1 MFLRRHFLIASG
13 AAAALPVLPSVAQ
26 AGAPAGWTIPEDW
39 NPVIVRLQ
47 TPVPAG
53 DIHVDPNSF
62 SLYLGLTDG
71 RAIRYRVGIGRSGL
85 YESGTFILGNKARW
99 PSWRPTNDMI
109 RRAPDR
115 YARYA
120 NGMPGGPNNPLGARA
135 LYLHTDAGLDTYLR
149 IHGTTEPWT
158 IGSAVSNGCVRLVNA
173 HVEHLYDQATVGARV
188 VLHPVATS
196 A

>member
-1 MFLRRHFLIASG
+1 MLQRRHFLIAAG
-13 AAAALPVLPSVAQ
+13 AAAIVPTLPSVVQ
-26 AGAPAGWTIPEDW
+26 ANAPAGWTVPEDW

-47 TPVPAG
+47 TPVPEG
-53 DIHVDPNSF
+53 EIHVDPNSF
-62 SLYLGLTDG
+62 SLYLGLADR
-71 RAIRYRVGIGRSGL
+71 RAIRYRVGIGRAGL
-85 YESGTFILGNKARW
+85 YESGSFVLGNKAKW

-135 LYLHTDAGLDTYLR
+135 LYLHTETGLDTYLR

-173 HVEHLYDQATVGARV
+173 HIEHLYEQAVVGARV
-188 VLHPVATS
+188 VLYPVATT

>member
-1 MFLRRHFLIASG
+1 MLHRRHFLIASG
-13 AAAALPVLPSVAQ
+13 AAAAVPALAPLAH
-26 AGAPAGWTIPEDW
+26 AGAPAGWTVPEDW
-39 NPVIVRLQ
+39 NPVIVRLE
-47 TPVPAG
+47 TPVPEG

-62 SLYLGLTDG
+62 SLYLGLADR
-71 RAIRYRVGIGRSGL
+71 RAIRYRVGIGRAGL

-173 HVEHLYDQATVGARV
+173 HVEHLYDQAAVGARV

>member
-1 MFLRRHFLIASG
+1 MLARRDFLIAAG
-13 AAAALPVLPSVAQ
+13 ALLASPALVRPAT
-26 AGAPAGWTIPEDW
+26 ANAPAGWSVPDDW
-39 NPVIVRLQ
+39 NPTVVRLQ
-47 TPVPAG
+47 TPVPQG
-53 DIHVDPNSF
+53 DIHVDPNTF
-62 SLYLGLTDG
+62 SLYLGLENN
-71 RAIRYRVGIGRSGL
+71 RALRYRVGIGRAGL
-85 YESGTFILGNKARW
+85 YESGAFLLGNKAKW

-135 LYLHTDAGLDTYLR
+135 LYLHTSAGLDTYLR

-173 HVEHLYDQATVGARV
+173 HVEHLYDQVEVGARV
-188 VLHPVATS
+188 ILHPVASS